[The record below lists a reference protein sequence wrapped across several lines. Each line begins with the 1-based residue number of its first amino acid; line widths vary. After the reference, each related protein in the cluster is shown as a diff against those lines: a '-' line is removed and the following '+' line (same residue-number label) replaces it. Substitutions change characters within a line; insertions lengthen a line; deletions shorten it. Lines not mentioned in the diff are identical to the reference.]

1 MLNFLLQ
8 FDVFEIVSTPTL
20 QAISAYLNGGGDGD
34 KPRILVDAMS
44 GVMGPYVK
52 RIFINELGLPQSCAI
67 NCEPKPDFGGSHPDP
82 NLTYGKDLVKM
93 MMKVSH
99 A

>member
-1 MLNFLLQ
+1 MIEWAILDIFPHQPPL
-8 FDVFEIVSTPTL
+8 IL
-20 QAISAYLNGGGDGD
+20 QAISAYLRGGGEGD
-34 KPRILVDAMS
+34 KPGILVDAMS

-52 RIFINELGLPQSCAI
+52 RIFVNELGLPQSCAI

-93 MMKVSH
+93 MMKVTH
-99 A
+99 D